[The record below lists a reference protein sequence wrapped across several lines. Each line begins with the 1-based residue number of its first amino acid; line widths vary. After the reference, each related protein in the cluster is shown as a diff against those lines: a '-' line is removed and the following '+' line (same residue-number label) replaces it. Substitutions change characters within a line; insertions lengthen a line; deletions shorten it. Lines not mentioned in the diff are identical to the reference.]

1 MRLKKLPARI
11 AFWIMIAAL
20 VVISLFPLVWAIFG
34 SLKESQEMYNYPYR
48 LFPIAPTLNNYTV
61 LFGLS
66 NFIRSFSNTL
76 LTSLATT
83 AVSIAVACLS
93 GYSLT
98 RFTYPGSRLLKR
110 LIWIPT

>member
-66 NFIRSFSNTL
+66 NFIQH
-76 LTSLATT
+76 A
-83 AVSIAVACLS
+83 AYVAGYHGGFHRGGLSVGLQPDQVYLS
-93 GYSLT
+93 GVQAA
-98 RFTYPGSRLLKR
+98 
-110 LIWIPT
+110 